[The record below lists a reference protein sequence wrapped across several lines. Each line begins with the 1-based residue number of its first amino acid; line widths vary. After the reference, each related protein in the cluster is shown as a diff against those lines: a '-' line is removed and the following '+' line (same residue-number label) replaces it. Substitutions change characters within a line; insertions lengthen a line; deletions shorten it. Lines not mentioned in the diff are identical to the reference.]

1 MWNVRKY
8 VCVIVQKGGQMTYIN
23 AFKKTEK
30 ADIPF
35 QLTKETQTIRVNG
48 SLKKMYKNNVLCHGS

>member
-1 MWNVRKY
+1 
-8 VCVIVQKGGQMTYIN
+8 MTYIN

-35 QLTKETQTIRVNG
+35 QLTKETETIRVNG
-48 SLKKMYKNNVLCHGS
+48 SLKKMYKNYVLCHGS